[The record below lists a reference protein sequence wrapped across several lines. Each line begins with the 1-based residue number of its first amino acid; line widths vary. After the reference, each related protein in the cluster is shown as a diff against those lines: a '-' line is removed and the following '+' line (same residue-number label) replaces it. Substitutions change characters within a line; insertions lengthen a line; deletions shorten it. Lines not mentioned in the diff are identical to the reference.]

1 MSFRAAFLLPAVAL
15 AAVGLMLAGV
25 LLWPESDGNVRRISP
40 TADTTTAQRAGAP
53 KLAPESNVCQSLL
66 HRPEV
71 TADRSFP
78 SLYTKVSAEKGVA
91 IVADANVS
99 DEAVAEAHKTIAR
112 LFREN
117 HLNDALAAEGAYV
130 IIADRNQGIL
140 DLPEFGCLGAT
151 AVGDVVGHACG
162 VADRADYPVATV
174 NELDLTGDV
183 KGPCRGLNILYHE
196 LGHLVQGWTLEPSDY
211 FDVKIAYQAALD
223 AGKYQKDYARTN
235 SNEYFAEATQAF
247 FYHVDPRG
255 RHDRAWLKAY
265 DPEVYA
271 ILERVYGEP

>member
-1 MSFRAAFLLPAVAL
+1 MSFRAALLLPAAAL
-15 AAVGLMLAGV
+15 VAVGLMVAGV
-25 LLWPESDGNVRRISP
+25 LLWPDSGGSAQPVSP
-40 TADTTTAQRAGAP
+40 KAAATAVQRAGTP
-53 KLAPESNVCQSLL
+53 KLAPESNVCQSVL

-71 TADRSFP
+71 KADRTFP
-78 SLYTKVSAEKGVA
+78 SLYTKVSTEKGIA
-91 IVADANVS
+91 IVADDRVS
-99 DEAVAEAHKTIAR
+99 DEAIAEAHKTIAR

-117 HLNDALAAEGAYV
+117 RLSDELALEGAYV
-130 IIADRNQGIL
+130 IIADRTQGIL
-140 DLPEFGCLGAT
+140 DLPEFGCLGDT
-151 AVGDVVGHACG
+151 ASADAVGHACG

-174 NELDLTGDV
+174 NELDLTSDP

-211 FDVKIAYQAALD
+211 FDIKIAYQAALD

-247 FYHVDPRG
+247 FYHLDPRG
-255 RHDRAWLKAY
+255 GRDRAWLKSY